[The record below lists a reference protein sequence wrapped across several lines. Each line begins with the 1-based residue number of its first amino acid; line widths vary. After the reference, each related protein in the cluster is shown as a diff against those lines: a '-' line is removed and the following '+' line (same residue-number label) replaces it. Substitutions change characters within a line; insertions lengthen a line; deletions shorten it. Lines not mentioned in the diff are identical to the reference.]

1 MKYEITYTKEL
12 TYSTVIE
19 AEDKE
24 DAFQIWASN
33 PSSYQDEVLVKT
45 RETEARVN
53 VHEPH
58 KQLVVN

>member
-12 TYSTVIE
+12 TYSSVIE
-19 AEDKE
+19 AEDEE
-24 DAFQIWASN
+24 DAFHIWASD
-33 PSSYQDEVLVKT
+33 PSSYRDEVLVKT

>member
-1 MKYEITYTKEL
+1 MEYTITYTKEL
-12 TYSTVIE
+12 TYVTIIE

-24 DAFQIWASN
+24 DALHIWCST
-33 PSSYQDEVLVKT
+33 PSYQDEMLVTT
-45 RETEARVN
+45 RETEPKVN